1 MVENNSYDLLLSH
14 SIILC
19 LSLLSS
25 GQCGACW
32 AFSAI
37 GALEA
42 AHFLKYGE
50 LVALSEQELL
60 DCDIKDH
67 GCFGGLMD
75 IAFEFDES
83 GRGVCKEDDYPYLA
97 DKNDSC
103 LKECEPVD
111 GTLVK
116 SFVDVPEGNYHALK
130 RAIVKQPTSIAI
142 QANQMSY
149 QFYKD
154 GVFDDDE
161 CGEEA
166 VIDHGVLAVGYD
178 TNESGQKFWMV
189 KNSWGETW
197 GDNGYIKLSRK
208 SENEFGMCSILK
220 MASYPELV

>member
-1 MVENNSYDLLLSH
+1 MENNSYDLLLSH

-130 RAIVKQPTSIAI
+130 RAIVLDPQR
-142 QANQMSY
+142 
-149 QFYKD
+149 
-154 GVFDDDE
+154 
-161 CGEEA
+161 
-166 VIDHGVLAVGYD
+166 
-178 TNESGQKFWMV
+178 
-189 KNSWGETW
+189 
-197 GDNGYIKLSRK
+197 SRR
-208 SENEFGMCSILK
+208 FVT
-220 MASYPELV
+220 AR